1 MQQTFL
7 SNHEQNRLDAL
18 LRYDILDT
26 EPEQVFDDLVKLASY
41 ITGSPIAMISLL
53 DEERQ
58 WFKARI
64 GIEEEQTHRSDS
76 FCTHAIQQHDVFI
89 VPDAQQDE
97 RFKHLP
103 FVTGNTK
110 IRFYAGAPLYTPD
123 GHTLGTIC
131 VMDPE
136 PHSLRQ
142 DQVDALRILG
152 NEVITHLEMRQRNKQ
167 LGQLVEERNQLNEE
181 LESSLQQMYSAMEA
195 MMDGVLLTDNTGGL
209 VYMNQK
215 MVQMWGVPEDLLQRG
230 DQDEFGEW
238 ITANLTN
245 SDEVTMWIDTLV
257 NTHEMSDIGLL
268 ECKDGRVIEYY
279 TQPHML
285 ANDVVGRIWCFRD
298 VTDRVE
304 GEMEQERLQKA
315 ALDAQ
320 MTLVRELSTPLIPI
334 GRNTLLMPI
343 IGSIDEARAE
353 QIVQTLAAGLNR
365 YKASTVILDVVG
377 ARSVASEASRAF
389 VQAARTIRLLG
400 AQMMITGITPEMAQ
414 TFVSLQLELPGIQI
428 SNSLQE
434 GLQRLVGRL

>member
-1 MQQTFL
+1 
-7 SNHEQNRLDAL
+7 
-18 LRYDILDT
+18 
-26 EPEQVFDDLVKLASY
+26 
-41 ITGSPIAMISLL
+41 
-53 DEERQ
+53 
-58 WFKARI
+58 
-64 GIEEEQTHRSDS
+64 
-76 FCTHAIQQHDVFI
+76 VFI

>member
-1 MQQTFL
+1 M
-7 SNHEQNRLDAL
+7 
-18 LRYDILDT
+18 
-26 EPEQVFDDLVKLASY
+26 
-41 ITGSPIAMISLL
+41 
-53 DEERQ
+53 
-58 WFKARI
+58 
-64 GIEEEQTHRSDS
+64 
-76 FCTHAIQQHDVFI
+76 FI

-304 GEMEQERLQKA
+304 DEMEQERLQKA